1 MKPKMLHIARKLPA
15 FAAVLALV
23 LTAALLMPSAAWA
36 TRAVRV
42 YEVEIKGEAAGP
54 AVQEAMRRVLVRA
67 TGRRDAGTDPAF
79 GLLVT
84 DAARYVQST
93 RKGSAGQTVV
103 VFDGAAVEQAITS
116 AGRTVWPRD
125 RPFTFVVFSPPLSGP
140 AVEAART
147 ELEKTAEARGLP
159 INLAPL
165 PVMDSSG
172 VEVPREQLIQNA
184 ARMGG
189 DAVLVA
195 RADNP
200 AAGNWQWTLQTAFGS
215 ESWTGALDAG
225 VNGAVDALSRAQ
237 EATAGV
243 AELEAVVQ
251 VNGVSTLNDYAAVS
265 RLLESIP
272 GQKKVSLA
280 ESSGTTATFSVLV
293 RGGADTVDRALGSSA
308 RLARSGSSNGQLL
321 YTYRP

>member
-1 MKPKMLHIARKLPA
+1 MKPEMLHIVRKVPA

-23 LTAALLMPSAAWA
+23 ITVALLTPSSAWA
-36 TRAVRV
+36 ARTVRV
-42 YEVEIKGEAAGP
+42 YEVDIKGEAAGP
-54 AVQEAMRRVLVRA
+54 AVQEAMRRVLIRA

-84 DAARYVQST
+84 EASRYVQST
-93 RKGSAGQTVV
+93 RKGAAGSTVV

-116 AGRTVWPRD
+116 AGRTVWSRE
-125 RPFTFVVFSPPLSGP
+125 RPFTFVVFSPALSGA
-140 AVEAART
+140 AVEAARA
-147 ELEKTAEARGLP
+147 ELEKAAEARGLP

-165 PVMDSSG
+165 SVADSSG
-172 VEVPREQLIQNA
+172 VDVPREQLVQTA

-195 RADNP
+195 RTDNP
-200 AAGNWQWTLQTAFGS
+200 TAGNWQWTLQTPFGS
-215 ESWTGALDAG
+215 ESWTGGLDAG
-225 VNGAVDALSRAQ
+225 INGAVDALSRAQ
-237 EATAGV
+237 EATAGI

-251 VNGVSTLNDYAAVS
+251 VAGVSTLNDYAAVS
-265 RLLESIP
+265 RLLEGIP

-280 ESSGTTATFSVLV
+280 ESNGTTATFNVLV
-293 RGGADTVDRALGSSA
+293 RGGADTVDRALGNSA